1 MNLVTLAGRAAAA
14 ADLDDQARGR
24 VDMEMEF
31 GDTEIAL
38 GIVVLETRR
47 PLPTDLLDQVAAGA
61 AAWYANAAYRQLV
74 LDAVARQ
81 KSQNAA

>member
-31 GDTEIAL
+31 GDTEVAL